1 MNSRRTRLGSALAV
15 ILTVLV
21 LVPTAVLFGRVW
33 TDNSGRRD
41 STQLEKQGV
50 QYLTALTPLVSALAE
65 SQSTSIQGV
74 SEPPETL
81 AGAVTKMSAVD
92 AELGEGLRT
101 KERWADLK
109 NKIGKL
115 PKVTGS
121 INILNAHVE
130 ATDLTLALYA
140 AVRRNAEL
148 NRDPDGDISNLQ
160 QAVAVDMP
168 STVVRVNRMGD
179 YANILQALP
188 AAGRAQVQVKFGY
201 EVVAVQDSVKQL
213 TENLQAAVDNTK
225 SQTLSGSLVSSL
237 DSFRRGVESMARGAN
252 PTGSPNAATMS
263 TAQTTLQTALSNLS
277 SVTLK
282 EMDRLLD
289 DRLDSLTYRLTE
301 AVVMGVL
308 ALLLVLGA
316 LAWPAFARRRDAESA
331 PERPV
336 GESTRDIAL
345 NRPGSGPGGY
355 GSRNPYDQAPG
366 YGDLDPTRRE
376 RSGALR

>member
-130 ATDLTLALYA
+130 VTDLTLALYA

-277 SVTLK
+277 SITLK

>member
-277 SVTLK
+277 SITLK

>member
-81 AGAVTKMSAVD
+81 AGAVTKVSAVD

-130 ATDLTLALYA
+130 VTDLTLALYA

-160 QAVAVDMP
+160 QAVAIDMP

>member
-1 MNSRRTRLGSALAV
+1 M
-15 ILTVLV
+15 
-21 LVPTAVLFGRVW
+21 
-33 TDNSGRRD
+33 
-41 STQLEKQGV
+41 